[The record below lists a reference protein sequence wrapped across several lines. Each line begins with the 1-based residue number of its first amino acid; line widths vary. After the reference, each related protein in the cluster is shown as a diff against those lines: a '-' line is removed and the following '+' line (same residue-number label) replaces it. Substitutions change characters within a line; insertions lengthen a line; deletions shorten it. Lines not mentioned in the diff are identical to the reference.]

1 MRKNEKKRSEQ
12 VILYNRRTIARQYL
26 KGRNQE
32 DIAEMV
38 NLTQATVSKEID
50 ALKEQWVRSTEVDFA
65 EAQGAALNKVDAME
79 QEALNQ
85 YKKSKRAKK
94 TTTQKKQ
101 PAAMP
106 DNENPEVTSEGEIV
120 APIITEY
127 VIVEETIRKEEGT
140 GDVKWY
146 DQVMKCI
153 DMRLKILG
161 LYNQSSK
168 EPSIG
173 PFIPTGIAKETTKSK
188 VALFLA
194 VFKEWDDAS

>member
-173 PFIPTGIAKETTKSK
+173 PFIPTGIAKETKIPFRESPI
-188 VALFLA
+188 
-194 VFKEWDDAS
+194 